1 MKKSFLN
8 LALALMVMFTVSSC
22 YTYTHTVGNGSQTGK
37 EVTAKNHYLIA
48 GLALIKVSDA
58 KEMAGDTENYEV
70 TITHTFID
78 GLLAALTGGIYT
90 PTTTIIK
97 K

>member
-1 MKKSFLN
+1 MKKVILN
-8 LALALMVMFTVSSC
+8 VAVALMVMFTVSSC
-22 YTYTHTVGNGSQTGK
+22 YTYTHVVGNGSQTGK
-37 EVTAKNHYLIA
+37 EITKKNHYLIA
-48 GLALIKVSDA
+48 GLAPIKVSDA
-58 KEMAGDTENYEV
+58 REMAGDAENYEV